1 MQEKHLYEYAVIRVV
16 PRVEREEFINVGLI
30 MFSKRTKFL
39 KARYIVNEEKLGLFS
54 TELDMESLRDNLA
67 AFDRICLGK
76 KDGGVIASFEMIE
89 RFRWLVAVRSTS
101 IQTSRSR
108 MGFSDNLD
116 LTFDRLFHEL
126 VE

>member
-30 MFSKRTKFL
+30 MFSKRAKFL

-67 AFDRICLGK
+67 AFDRICSGK

-116 LTFDRLFHEL
+116 LTFERLFHEL